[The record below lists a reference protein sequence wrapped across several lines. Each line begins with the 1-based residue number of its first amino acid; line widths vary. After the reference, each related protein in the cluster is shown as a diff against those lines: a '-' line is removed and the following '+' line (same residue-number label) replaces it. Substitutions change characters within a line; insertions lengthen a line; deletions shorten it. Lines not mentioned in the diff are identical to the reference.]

1 MSLRTRPQNRRL
13 ERHEVLEV
21 SLPTKPRQP
30 WRRWLAALACLALAA
45 GPLLGWLGPRLQR
58 RLHDLIFSN
67 QAFALNTVEIR
78 TDGWI
83 SADQVREWAGVK
95 LGDNLLSLDLARIRR
110 DLELVPQVESASVE
124 RVLPHLLRLTLTE
137 RTPVAQVQSLE
148 PLAGG
153 GLMAAVF
160 YLDGTGVVIPP
171 LPGAPPP
178 PALAARLEALPLIR
192 GISRAEL
199 RPGRQLKLPGV
210 QAALQLLAEFDRS
223 PMAGQVEL
231 SSVDVGAGQVLQAT
245 TDQGAEVTFGLK
257 DLSLQLA
264 RWRQVHAAGQSLGK
278 AVATLDLSVSNNCPV
293 SWLAANAVPLPKVRP
308 VRYSPSRKRYD

>member
-21 SLPTKPRQP
+21 SLPTKPPQP

-67 QAFALNTVEIR
+67 QAFALNTIEIR

-137 RTPVAQVQSLE
+137 RRPVARVQSLE
-148 PLAGG
+148 PQAGG
-153 GLMAAVF
+153 GLTPAAF
-160 YLDGTGVVIPP
+160 YLDEAGFVMPP
-171 LPGAPPP
+171 LAGAP
-178 PALAARLEALPLIR
+178 PALAARLQTLPLIR
-192 GISRAEL
+192 GVSRAEL
-199 RPGRQLKLPGV
+199 RPGRQIKLAGV
-210 QAALQLLAEFDRS
+210 QAALQLLVEFDRS
-223 PMAGQVEL
+223 PMADQVEL
-231 SSVDVGAGQVLQAT
+231 NSVDVAAGEVLQAV

-264 RWRQVHAAGQSLGK
+264 RWRQVQAAGQGMGK
-278 AVATLDLSVSNNCPV
+278 AVAALDLSVSNNCPV
-293 SWLAANAVPLPKVRP
+293 LWIAASPAPLPKLRP
-308 VRYSPSRKRYD
+308 AK